1 AASSYTGDY
10 RVVIMKIGKH
20 KSLSAYAQKYGDD
33 KCKELL
39 AQLEMCIKDYLA
51 ENECLKWIEENSA
64 LLVLEKVRCDDV
76 CEEIVNN
83 FRNNLRLFYGRD
95 ELESGFIISKN
106 KHGKEEKYSLVE
118 PKYEIVI

>member
-1 AASSYTGDY
+1 MWIKLSL
-10 RVVIMKIGKH
+10 
-20 KSLSAYAQKYGDD
+20 KSLS
-33 KCKELL
+33 
-39 AQLEMCIKDYLA
+39 IKDYLI
-51 ENECLKWIEENSA
+51 ENESLKWIEEDSA

-76 CEEIVNN
+76 CEEIVDN
-83 FRNNLRLFYGRD
+83 FRNNLRLFYGKD